1 MTLRR
6 AIALVA
12 AALLSMSSMVGA
24 AGANPTPVEAWTFS
38 QKPCTD
44 WKSEISPPETIRVLR
59 TNSGVVE
66 EVPFKLYVYRTHVAE
81 FYTEYMKSPYS
92 DALLGVG
99 AIAIKQNAWSW
110 TMKRPRGERD
120 WWGVSEP
127 PSAALQQWLRD
138 DLADDRRANG
148 TKGRAGARDSKGV
161 WRAWTNSQRATE
173 NYKTLVPLRIR
184 YGPDLLDDGI
194 GGLVHD
200 RAKGHI
206 TAPLAVYDASGAIT
220 PVTSL
225 PADTPRSCF
234 DVTDEPSINQIYR
247 TGGIYDPGWASG
259 SRSNA
264 RYNAAVD
271 ATWGTTV
278 QRLGSDGKWFFS
290 NPGFYGSWN
299 GGGGSF
305 TGCLEPPRAGQRN
318 IPLRH
323 ATQPGHWRGVSIF
336 VMNADSCAKERN
348 LSVEELIRNVWYTLD
363 GTATGETSYSKSGS
377 RAYKYTI
384 NWIEPNRIISP
395 GIDVTG
401 DGKGD
406 FTAIGPDGSI
416 KFLSA
421 DKYVGTNGRL
431 RNRVPGIVP
440 ALAGA
445 TLIDRDIARTERD
458 GGLSVLSLWR
468 ATNGATSLIK
478 TPISSGVLGASVT
491 VLSGYTGFDT
501 TASLTLDVADTSAD
515 IIQEYFITERTPN
528 ATDATAARIRL
539 FEVKAGASPTQLM
552 ETTTGAD
559 AVTVLRDVT
568 GDGVPDA
575 TVLWRA
581 TDGALMASQAAGSV
595 SFTPSTQWSLGTLST
610 PGALLWPIASGWSVT
625 AADALGNTG
634 AELYL
639 SYRDLKGIGHIV
651 RLAMSEVL
659 DVAAPPVVNPDLVFT
674 PETAPVQYTTVRKGE
689 STLEKV
695 ATRLGYKKG
704 TTNYEKFFAL
714 NAGPVRLETVLKVKG
729 VAETYAQ
736 IANRVRRTEGCLR
749 SMNPKSSRIA
759 YPAKALV
766 VGQSVYVPIDPYC
779 AYSAKSV
786 MYLNSPVRIL
796 AGEVDWLRA
805 ADTWETVATRAAA
818 IGVTVDAAGLAA
830 LNPTIDLTT
839 ATTGTE
845 VRIRAP
851 WAAVVRSSV
860 PATTFAVG
868 TRTYAWGSPVEVWK
882 ATASRSVPKL
892 IARDWT
898 GDGILDLFFTSVSS
912 TGSVTLERLGYTR
925 GRLAQKEKV
934 VRTAVGKGWTLE

>member
-6 AIALVA
+6 AIALA
-12 AALLSMSSMVGA
+12 GAALLFFSGMVGVT
-24 AGANPTPVEAWTFS
+24 GANPTPAEASTFV
-38 QKPCTD
+38 QRPCTD
-44 WKSEISPPETIRVLR
+44 WKSQISPPEIIRVLR

-66 EVPFKLYVYRTHVAE
+66 EIPFKLYVYRTHVAE
-81 FYTEYMKSPYS
+81 FYTEYKSSPYS

-110 TMKRPRGERD
+110 TMKRPSGERN
-120 WWGVSEP
+120 WWAVSNTT
-127 PSAALQQWLRD
+127 ATQQAWVRG
-138 DLADDRRANG
+138 DLADDGSLNG
-148 TKGRAGARDSKGV
+148 TFGRTGSSNSARASENFKIRVAMRMRFGA
-161 WRAWTNSQRATE
+161 
-173 NYKTLVPLRIR
+173 
-184 YGPDLLDDGI
+184 DLLDDGI
-194 GGLVHD
+194 GGLVQNNTT
-200 RAKGHI
+200 GHY
-206 TAPLAVYDASGAIT
+206 TAPLAVYSESGGIT

-247 TGGIYDPGWASG
+247 TGGIYDPGWKSG

-278 QRLGSDGKWFFS
+278 QRLRDDGKWYFA

-299 GGGGSF
+299 GGGGSTAACLVPPKPGQ
-305 TGCLEPPRAGQRN
+305 TG

-336 VMNADSCAKERN
+336 VMNADTCAKEKD
-348 LSVEELIRNVWYTLD
+348 LSVEELIRYVWYTVD
-363 GTATGETSYSKSGS
+363 ANATGETSYSKAGS
-377 RAYKYTI
+377 RAYKYKI
-384 NWIEPNRIISP
+384 NWVEPNRIISP
-395 GIDVTG
+395 GIDITG

-406 FTAIGPDGSI
+406 FAALGADGSI

-421 DKYVGTNGRL
+421 DKYVGANGRL
-431 RNRVPGIVP
+431 RNRVPGTVP

-458 GGLSVLSLWR
+458 GGLSVVSLWR
-468 ATNGATSLIK
+468 AANGATSLIK
-478 TPISSGVLGASVT
+478 TPISSGVLGAPVT
-491 VLSGYTGFDT
+491 ILDAYTGFDA
-501 TASLTLDVADTSAD
+501 TATLTLDVADTSAD
-515 IIQEYFITERTPN
+515 IIQELFITERTPDV
-528 ATDATAARIRL
+528 ADPTVARTRL
-539 FEVKAGASPTQLM
+539 FEVNATVAPMQLL

-559 AVTVLRDVT
+559 AKTVLRDVT

-581 TDGALMASQAAGSV
+581 TDGTLMASQAAGSV
-595 SFTPSTQWSLGTLST
+595 SFTPNTHWSLGALST

-625 AADALGNTG
+625 AADALGDTG
-634 AELYL
+634 SELYL

-651 RLAMSEVL
+651 RLAMGEVA
-659 DVAAPPVVNPDLVFT
+659 DVAAPPVVSPDLVFT
-674 PETAPVQYTTVRKGE
+674 PETAPVQYTTVRSKE
-689 STLEKV
+689 STLAKV
-695 ATRLGYKKG
+695 AARLGYKSG
-704 TTNYEKFFAL
+704 TAAYTKFFAL
-714 NAGPVRLETVLKVKG
+714 NAGPVRLETIRKG
-729 VAETYAQ
+729 DTYAK
-736 IANRVRRTEGCLR
+736 IAKRVGRTEGCLR
-749 SMNPKSSRIA
+749 SMNQKSSRIA
-759 YPAKALV
+759 YPAKVLV
-766 VGQSVYVPIDPYC
+766 AGQSVNVPIDPYC
-779 AYSAKSV
+779 VYTAKSV

-839 ATTGTE
+839 ATAGTE

-851 WAAVVRSSV
+851 WAPTVRSNV

-868 TRTYAWGSPVEVWK
+868 TRTYAWGSPLEVWK
-882 ATASRSVPKL
+882 ATAPASVPKL
-892 IARDWT
+892 VARDWT
-898 GDGILDLFFTSVSS
+898 GDGIPDLFFTSVSS
-912 TGSVTLERLGYTR
+912 TGSVTMVRLGYTS
-925 GRLAQKEKV
+925 GRLVLREKV

>member
-6 AIALVA
+6 AIALA
-12 AALLSMSSMVGA
+12 GAALLCFSGVVGV
-24 AGANPTPVEAWTFS
+24 AGANPTPAAAAAFV

-44 WKSEISPPETIRVLR
+44 WKSQISPPDTIRVLR

-66 EVPFKLYVYRTHVAE
+66 EIPFKLYVYRTHVAE
-81 FYTEYMKSPYS
+81 FYTEYKSSPYS

-110 TMKRPRGERD
+110 TMKAKD
-120 WWGVSEP
+120 WFYASTLR
-127 PSAALQQWLRD
+127 SATYEQWLRD
-138 DLADDRRANG
+138 DLADDGKVNG
-148 TKGRAGARDSKGV
+148 TKGRTGS
-161 WRAWTNSQRATE
+161 TNSQRATE
-173 NYKTLVPLRIR
+173 NFKTLVPLRIR
-184 YGPDLLDDGI
+184 YGADLLDDGI
-194 GGLVHD
+194 GGLVRD
-200 RAKGHI
+200 YAKGHV
-206 TAPLAVYDASGAIT
+206 TAPIAVYNESGGIT
-220 PVTSL
+220 PVSSL

-247 TGGIYDPGWASG
+247 TGGIYDPGWTSG

-278 QRLGSDGKWFFS
+278 QRLKGDGKWYFA

-299 GGGGSF
+299 GGGGST
-305 TGCLEPPRAGQRN
+305 TGCLVPPKAGQTG

-336 VMNADSCAKERN
+336 VMNADTCAKEKD
-348 LSVEELIRNVWYTLD
+348 LSVEELIRYVWYTVD
-363 GTATGETSYSKSGS
+363 ANATGETSYSKPGS
-377 RAYKYTI
+377 RAYKYRI
-384 NWIEPNRIISP
+384 NWVESNRIISP

-406 FTAIGPDGSI
+406 FTAIGADGSI
-416 KFLSA
+416 KFISS

-431 RNRVPGIVP
+431 RNRVPGTVP

-445 TLIDRDIARTERD
+445 TLLDRDIARTERD

-468 ATNGATSLIK
+468 AANGATSLIK
-478 TPISSGVLGASVT
+478 TPISSGVLGTSVT
-491 VLSGYTGFDT
+491 ILDAYTGFDA
-501 TASLTLDVADTSAD
+501 TASLSLDVADTSAD
-515 IIQEYFITERTPN
+515 IIQEFFITERTPDLI
-528 ATDATAARIRL
+528 DATAARLRL
-539 FEVKAGASPTQLM
+539 FEVRVDASPVQLI
-552 ETTTGAD
+552 ETTTSTD

-581 TDGALMASQAAGSV
+581 TDGALMASQAAGTI
-595 SFTPSTQWSLGTLST
+595 SFTPNTHWSLGTLST

-625 AADALGNTG
+625 AADALGDTG
-634 AELYL
+634 SELYL

-659 DVAAPPVVNPDLVFT
+659 DIATPPVVSPDLVFT
-674 PETAPVQYTTVRKGE
+674 PETAPVQYTTVRAGE
-689 STLEKV
+689 SRLAKV
-695 ATRLGYKKG
+695 AARLGYKSG
-704 TTNYEKFFAL
+704 TAAYAKFLAL
-714 NAGPVRLETVLKVKG
+714 NAGPTRLETIRSG
-729 VAETYAQ
+729 DTYAK
-736 IANRVRRTEGCLR
+736 IAARVGRTEGCLR
-749 SMNPKSSRIA
+749 SMNPKSSTVA
-759 YPAKALV
+759 YPAKVLIK
-766 VGQSVYVPIDPYC
+766 GQTVKVPVDTTCVYT
-779 AYSAKSV
+779 AKSV
-786 MYLNSPVRIL
+786 MYRNAPVRIL

-805 ADTWETVATRAAA
+805 SDTWEIIATRAAA
-818 IGVTVDAAGLAA
+818 IGVTVDAAGLAT

-839 ATTGTE
+839 ATAGTE

-851 WAAVVRSSV
+851 WAAVVRSNV

-868 TRTYAWGSPVEVWK
+868 ARTYAWGSPLEVWK
-882 ATASRSVPKL
+882 ATAAGSVPKL
-892 IARDWT
+892 MARDWT

-912 TGSVTLERLGYTR
+912 TGSVTLQRLGYTS
-925 GRLAQKEKV
+925 GRLVQKEKV
-934 VRTAVGKGWTLE
+934 VRTSVGKGWTLQ

>member
-1 MTLRR
+1 
-6 AIALVA
+6 V
-12 AALLSMSSMVGA
+12 VGV
-24 AGANPTPVEAWTFS
+24 AGANPTPAAAATFV

-44 WKSEISPPETIRVLR
+44 WKSQISPPDTIRVLR

-66 EVPFKLYVYRTHVAE
+66 EIPFKLYVYRTHVAE
-81 FYTEYMKSPYS
+81 FYTEYKSSPYS

-110 TMKRPRGERD
+110 TMKGRD
-120 WWGVSEP
+120 WFYSSTLR
-127 PSAALQQWLRD
+127 SATFEQWLRD
-138 DLADDRRANG
+138 DLADDGRVNG
-148 TKGRAGARDSKGV
+148 TKGRAGS
-161 WRAWTNSQRATE
+161 TNSQRATE
-173 NYKTLVPLRIR
+173 NFKTLVPLRIR
-184 YGPDLLDDGI
+184 YGADLLNDGI
-194 GGLVHD
+194 GGLVRD
-200 RAKGHI
+200 YAKGHI
-206 TAPLAVYDASGAIT
+206 TAPIAVYNESGGIV

-247 TGGIYDPGWASG
+247 TGGIYDPGWTSG
-259 SRSNA
+259 SRSTA

-278 QRLGSDGKWFFS
+278 QRLKDDGKWYFA

-299 GGGGSF
+299 GGGGSV
-305 TGCLEPPRAGQRN
+305 TGCLAPPKSGQTG

-336 VMNADSCAKERN
+336 VMNADSCAKEHD
-348 LSVEELIRNVWYTLD
+348 LSVEELIRYVWYTVD
-363 GTATGETSYSKSGS
+363 ADATGETSYSKSGS
-377 RAYKYTI
+377 RAYKYRI
-384 NWIEPNRIISP
+384 NWVEPNRIISP

-406 FTAIGPDGSI
+406 FTAIGADGSI

-431 RNRVPGIVP
+431 RNRVPGTVP

-468 ATNGATSLIK
+468 AANGATSLIK

-491 VLSGYTGFDT
+491 VLNAYTGFDT
-501 TASLTLDVADTSAD
+501 TANLTLDVADTSAD
-515 IIQEYFITERTPN
+515 IIQEFFITERTPN
-528 ATDATAARIRL
+528 STDATAARIRL
-539 FEVKAGASPTQLM
+539 FEVSTGNSLTQLI
-552 ETTTGAD
+552 ETATGPD
-559 AVTVLRDVT
+559 AITVLRDVT

-625 AADALGNTG
+625 AADALGDTG
-634 AELYL
+634 SELYL

-651 RLAMSEVL
+651 RLAISEVL
-659 DVAAPPVVNPDLVFT
+659 DVATPPVVNPDLVFT
-674 PETAPVQYTTVRKGE
+674 PETAPVQYTTVRAGE
-689 STLEKV
+689 NTLAKV
-695 ATRLGYKKG
+695 AARLGYKVN
-704 TTNYEKFFAL
+704 TSAYTKFFAL
-714 NAGPVRLETVLKVKG
+714 NAGPVRLETIRKG
-729 VAETYAQ
+729 DTYAK
-736 IANRVRRTEGCLR
+736 IATRVGRTEGCLR
-749 SMNPKSSRIA
+749 SMNPKSSKIA
-759 YPAKALV
+759 YPAKVLV
-766 VGQSVYVPIDPYC
+766 VGQSVNVPVDTTCVYT
-779 AYSAKSV
+779 AKSV
-786 MYLNSPVRIL
+786 MYRNAPVRIL

-805 ADTWETVATRAAA
+805 ADTWETIATRAAV

-839 ATTGTE
+839 ATAGTE
-845 VRIRAP
+845 IRIRAP
-851 WAAVVRSSV
+851 WTAVVRSSV
-860 PATTFAVG
+860 PATSFSVG
-868 TRTYAWGSPVEVWK
+868 TRTYAWGSPLEVWK
-882 ATASRSVPKL
+882 ATASGSVL
-892 IARDWT
+892 QLAARDWT

-912 TGSVTLERLGYTR
+912 TGTVTLERLGYTS
-925 GRLAQKEKV
+925 GRLVPKEKV
-934 VRTAVGKGWTLE
+934 VRTSVGKGWTLQ

>member
-6 AIALVA
+6 AIALA
-12 AALLSMSSMVGA
+12 GAALLCFSGVVGV
-24 AGANPTPVEAWTFS
+24 AGANPTPAAAATFV

-44 WKSEISPPETIRVLR
+44 WKSQISPPDTIRVLR

-66 EVPFKLYVYRTHVAE
+66 EIPFKLYVYRTHVAE
-81 FYTEYMKSPYS
+81 FYTEYKSSPYS

-110 TMKRPRGERD
+110 TMKAKD
-120 WWGVSEP
+120 WFYASTLRNATYE
-127 PSAALQQWLRD
+127 QWLRD
-138 DLADDRRANG
+138 DLADDGKVNG
-148 TKGRAGARDSKGV
+148 TKGRTGS
-161 WRAWTNSQRATE
+161 TNSQRATE
-173 NYKTLVPLRIR
+173 NFKTLVPLRIR
-184 YGPDLLDDGI
+184 YGADLLDDGI
-194 GGLVHD
+194 GGLVRD
-200 RAKGHI
+200 YAKGHV
-206 TAPLAVYDASGAIT
+206 TAPIAVYNESGGIT
-220 PVTSL
+220 PVASL

-247 TGGIYDPGWASG
+247 TGGIYDPGWTSG

-278 QRLGSDGKWFFS
+278 QRLKDDGKWYFA

-299 GGGGSF
+299 GGGGST
-305 TGCLEPPRAGQRN
+305 TGCLVPPKAGQTG

-336 VMNADSCAKERN
+336 VMNADTCAKEKD
-348 LSVEELIRNVWYTLD
+348 LSVEELIRYVWYTVD
-363 GTATGETSYSKSGS
+363 ANATGETSYSKPGS
-377 RAYKYTI
+377 RAYKYRI
-384 NWIEPNRIISP
+384 NWVESNRIISP

-406 FTAIGPDGSI
+406 FTAIGADGSI
-416 KFLSA
+416 KFISS

-431 RNRVPGIVP
+431 RNRVPGTVP

-445 TLIDRDIARTERD
+445 TLLGRDIARTERD

-468 ATNGATSLIK
+468 AANGATSLIK

-491 VLSGYTGFDT
+491 ILDAYTGFDA
-501 TASLTLDVADTSAD
+501 TANLSLDVADTSAD
-515 IIQEYFITERTPN
+515 IIQEFFITERTPSLL
-528 ATDATAARIRL
+528 DATTARLRL
-539 FEVKAGASPTQLM
+539 FEVATGASPTQLI
-552 ETTTGAD
+552 ETTTSTD

-581 TDGALMASQAAGSV
+581 TDGALMASQAAGTI
-595 SFTPSTQWSLGTLST
+595 SFTPNTHWSLGTLST

-625 AADALGNTG
+625 AADALGDTG
-634 AELYL
+634 SELYL

-659 DVAAPPVVNPDLVFT
+659 DVATPPVVSPDLVFT
-674 PETAPVQYTTVRKGE
+674 PETAPVQYTTVRAGE
-689 STLEKV
+689 NTLAKV
-695 ATRLGYKKG
+695 AARLGYKSG
-704 TTNYEKFFAL
+704 TAAYAKFLAL
-714 NAGPVRLETVLKVKG
+714 NAGPTRLETIRSG
-729 VAETYAQ
+729 DTYAK
-736 IANRVRRTEGCLR
+736 IAKRVGRTEGCLR
-749 SMNPKSSRIA
+749 SMNPKSSKIA
-759 YPAKALV
+759 YPAKVLV
-766 VGQSVYVPIDPYC
+766 VGKTVNVPVDTTCVYT
-779 AYSAKSV
+779 AKSV
-786 MYLNSPVRIL
+786 MYRNAPVRIL

-805 ADTWETVATRAAA
+805 SDTWEIIAARAAA

-839 ATTGTE
+839 ATAGTE

-851 WAAVVRSSV
+851 WAAVVRSNV

-868 TRTYAWGSPVEVWK
+868 ARTYAWGSPLEVWK
-882 ATASRSVPKL
+882 ATASGSVPAL
-892 IARDWT
+892 VARDWT

-912 TGSVTLERLGYTR
+912 TGSVTLQRLGYTS
-925 GRLAQKEKV
+925 GRLVQKEKIL
-934 VRTAVGKGWTLE
+934 RASVGKGWTLQ

>member
-6 AIALVA
+6 AIALA
-12 AALLSMSSMVGA
+12 GAALLCFSGVVGV
-24 AGANPTPVEAWTFS
+24 AGANPTPAAAASFV

-44 WKSEISPPETIRVLR
+44 WQSEISPPDTIRVLR

-66 EVPFKLYVYRTHVAE
+66 EIPFKMYVYRTHVAE
-81 FYTEYMKSPYS
+81 FYTEYKASPYS

-110 TMKRPRGERD
+110 TMKSRD
-120 WWGVSEP
+120 WFYASTLRNATYE
-127 PSAALQQWLRD
+127 QWLRD
-138 DLADDRRANG
+138 DLADDGKVNG
-148 TKGRAGARDSKGV
+148 TKGRAGS
-161 WRAWTNSQRATE
+161 TNSQRATE
-173 NYKTLVPLRIR
+173 NFKTLVPLRIR
-184 YGPDLLDDGI
+184 YGADLLNDGI
-194 GGLVHD
+194 GGLERD
-200 RAKGHI
+200 YAKGHI
-206 TAPLAVYDASGAIT
+206 TAPLAVYNESGGIT
-220 PVTSL
+220 PVASL

-247 TGGIYDPGWASG
+247 TGGIYEPGWTSG

-278 QRLGSDGKWFFS
+278 QRLKDDGKWYFA

-299 GGGGSF
+299 GGGGST
-305 TGCLEPPRAGQRN
+305 TGCLVPPKAGQTG

-323 ATQPGHWRGVSIF
+323 ATQPGHWRGVSVF
-336 VMNADSCAKERN
+336 VMNADTCAKEKD
-348 LSVEELIRNVWYTLD
+348 LSVEELIRYVWYTVD
-363 GTATGETSYSKSGS
+363 ANATGETSYSKPGS
-377 RAYKYTI
+377 RAYKYKI
-384 NWIEPNRIISP
+384 NWVESNRIISP

-406 FTAIGPDGSI
+406 FTAIGADGSI
-416 KFLSA
+416 KFISS

-431 RNRVPGIVP
+431 RNRVPGTVP

-445 TLIDRDIARTERD
+445 TLLDRDIARTERD

-468 ATNGATSLIK
+468 AANGATSLIK

-491 VLSGYTGFDT
+491 ILDAYTGFDA
-501 TASLTLDVADTSAD
+501 TANLSLDVADTSAD
-515 IIQEYFITERTPN
+515 IIQEFFITERTPN
-528 ATDATAARIRL
+528 LLDATSARIRL
-539 FEVKAGASPTQLM
+539 FEVRTDSPPVQLI
-552 ETTTGAD
+552 ETTTSTD

-595 SFTPSTQWSLGTLST
+595 SFTPNTHWSLGTLSA

-625 AADALGNTG
+625 AADALGDTG
-634 AELYL
+634 SELYL

-651 RLAMSEVL
+651 RLAMSEVE

-674 PETAPVQYTTVRKGE
+674 PETAPVQYTTVRAGE
-689 STLEKV
+689 STLAKV
-695 ATRLGYKKG
+695 AARLGYKFN
-704 TTNYEKFFAL
+704 TPAYAKFFAL
-714 NAGPVRLETVLKVKG
+714 NAGPVRLETIRKG
-729 VAETYAQ
+729 DTYAK
-736 IANRVRRTEGCLR
+736 IAKRVGRTEGCLR
-749 SMNPKSSRIA
+749 SMNPKSSKIA
-759 YPAKALV
+759 YPAKVLV
-766 VGQSVYVPIDPYC
+766 VGKTVNVPVDSTCVYT
-779 AYSAKSV
+779 AKSV
-786 MYLNSPVRIL
+786 MYRNAPVRIL

-805 ADTWETVATRAAA
+805 SDTWEIIATRAAT

-839 ATTGTE
+839 ATAGTE
-845 VRIRAP
+845 IRIRAP
-851 WAAVVRSSV
+851 WAAVVRSNV

-868 TRTYAWGSPVEVWK
+868 ARTYAWGSPLEVWK
-882 ATASRSVPKL
+882 AAASGSVPKL
-892 IARDWT
+892 VARDWT
-898 GDGILDLFFTSVSS
+898 GDGVLDLFFTSVSS
-912 TGSVTLERLGYTR
+912 TGTVTLERLGYSS
-925 GRLAQKEKV
+925 GRLVQKEKV
-934 VRTAVGKGWTLE
+934 TRTSVGKGWTLQ

>member
-6 AIALVA
+6 AIALA
-12 AALLSMSSMVGA
+12 GAALLCFSGVMGV
-24 AGANPTPVEAWTFS
+24 AGANPTPAAAATFV

-44 WKSEISPPETIRVLR
+44 WKSEISPPDTIRVLR

-66 EVPFKLYVYRTHVAE
+66 EISFKLYVYRTHVAE
-81 FYTEYMKSPYS
+81 FYTEYKASPYS

-110 TMKRPRGERD
+110 TMKAKD
-120 WWGVSEP
+120 WFYASTLR
-127 PSAALQQWLRD
+127 SATYEQWLRD
-138 DLADDRRANG
+138 DLADDGKVNG
-148 TKGRAGARDSKGV
+148 TKGRAGS
-161 WRAWTNSQRATE
+161 TNSQRATE
-173 NYKTLVPLRIR
+173 NFKTLVPLRIR
-184 YGPDLLDDGI
+184 FGADLLDNGI
-194 GGLVHD
+194 GGLVRD
-200 RAKGHI
+200 YAKGHV
-206 TAPLAVYDASGAIT
+206 TAPIAVYNESGGIT
-220 PVTSL
+220 PVSSL

-247 TGGIYDPGWASG
+247 TGGIYDPGWTSG

-278 QRLGSDGKWFFS
+278 QRLRDDGKWYFA

-299 GGGGSF
+299 GGGGF
-305 TGCLEPPRAGQRN
+305 TTACLVPPKPGQSG

-323 ATQPGHWRGVSIF
+323 ATQPGHWRGISIF
-336 VMNADSCAKERN
+336 VMNADTCAKEKD
-348 LSVEELIRNVWYTLD
+348 LSVEELIRYVWYTVD
-363 GTATGETSYSKSGS
+363 ANATGETSYSKPGS
-377 RAYKYTI
+377 RAYKYSI
-384 NWIEPNRIISP
+384 NWVEPNRIISP

-406 FTAIGPDGSI
+406 FTAIGADGSI

-431 RNRVPGIVP
+431 RNRVPGTVP
-440 ALAGA
+440 ALTGA

-468 ATNGATSLIK
+468 AASGATSLIK
-478 TPISSGVLGASVT
+478 TPISSGVLGDSVT
-491 VLSGYTGFDT
+491 ILDAYTGFDA
-501 TASLTLDVADTSAD
+501 TANLALDVADTSAD
-515 IIQEYFITERTPN
+515 VIQELFITERTP
-528 ATDATAARIRL
+528 DLIDPTAARIRL
-539 FEVKAGASPTQLM
+539 FEVNVTAAPIQLL

-559 AVTVLRDVT
+559 AKTVLRDIN

-625 AADALGNTG
+625 AADALGDG
-634 AELYL
+634 GSEIYL

-651 RLAMSEVL
+651 RLAMLEVL
-659 DVAAPPVVNPDLVFT
+659 DVATPPVVNPDLIFT
-674 PETAPVQYTTVRKGE
+674 PETAPVQYTTVRAGE
-689 STLEKV
+689 SRLAKV
-695 ATRLGYKKG
+695 AARLGYKSG
-704 TTNYEKFFAL
+704 TAAYTTFFAL
-714 NAGPVRLETVLKVKG
+714 NAGPVRLETIRKG
-729 VAETYAQ
+729 DTYAK
-736 IANRVRRTEGCLR
+736 IATRVGRTEGCLR
-749 SMNPKSSRIA
+749 SMNPKSSTIA
-759 YPAKALV
+759 YPAKVLI
-766 VGQSVYVPIDPYC
+766 VGKTVNVPVDTTCVYT
-779 AYSAKSV
+779 AKSV
-786 MYLNSPVRIL
+786 MYRNAPVRIL
-796 AGEVDWLRA
+796 AGEVGWLRA

-839 ATTGTE
+839 ATAGTE

-851 WAAVVRSSV
+851 WAAVVRSNV

-868 TRTYAWGSPVEVWK
+868 ARTYAWGSPLEVWK
-882 ATASRSVPKL
+882 ATASGSVPKL
-892 IARDWT
+892 MVRDWT

-912 TGSVTLERLGYTR
+912 TGTVTLERLGYTS
-925 GRLAQKEKV
+925 GRLVQKEKIL
-934 VRTAVGKGWTLE
+934 RTSVGKGWTLQ

>member
-6 AIALVA
+6 AIALA
-12 AALLSMSSMVGA
+12 GAALLCFSGVVGV
-24 AGANPTPVEAWTFS
+24 AGANPTPAAAASFV

-44 WKSEISPPETIRVLR
+44 WQSEISPPDTIRVLR

-66 EVPFKLYVYRTHVAE
+66 EIPFKMYVYRTHVAE
-81 FYTEYMKSPYS
+81 FYTEYKASPYS

-110 TMKRPRGERD
+110 TMKSRD
-120 WWGVSEP
+120 WFYASTLRNATYE
-127 PSAALQQWLRD
+127 QWLRD
-138 DLADDRRANG
+138 DLADDGKVNG
-148 TKGRAGARDSKGV
+148 TKGRAGS
-161 WRAWTNSQRATE
+161 TNSQRATE
-173 NYKTLVPLRIR
+173 NFKTLVPLRIR
-184 YGPDLLDDGI
+184 YGADLLNDGI
-194 GGLVHD
+194 GGLERD
-200 RAKGHI
+200 YAKGHI
-206 TAPLAVYDASGAIT
+206 TAPLAVYNESGGIT
-220 PVTSL
+220 PVASL

-247 TGGIYDPGWASG
+247 TGGIYEPGWTSG

-278 QRLGSDGKWFFS
+278 QRLKDDGKWYFA

-299 GGGGSF
+299 GGGGST
-305 TGCLEPPRAGQRN
+305 TGCLVPPKAGQTG

-323 ATQPGHWRGVSIF
+323 ATQPGHWRGVSVF
-336 VMNADSCAKERN
+336 VMNADTCAKEKD
-348 LSVEELIRNVWYTLD
+348 LSVEELIRYVWYTVD
-363 GTATGETSYSKSGS
+363 ANATGETSYSKPGS
-377 RAYKYTI
+377 RAYKYKI
-384 NWIEPNRIISP
+384 NWVESNRIISP

-406 FTAIGPDGSI
+406 FTAIGADGSI
-416 KFLSA
+416 KFISS

-431 RNRVPGIVP
+431 RNRVPGTVP

-445 TLIDRDIARTERD
+445 TLLDRDIARTERD

-468 ATNGATSLIK
+468 AANGATSLIK

-491 VLSGYTGFDT
+491 ILDAYTGFDA
-501 TASLTLDVADTSAD
+501 TANLSLDVADTSAD
-515 IIQEYFITERTPN
+515 IIQEFFITERTPN
-528 ATDATAARIRL
+528 LLDATSARIRL
-539 FEVKAGASPTQLM
+539 FEVRTDSPPVQLI
-552 ETTTGAD
+552 ETTTSTD

-595 SFTPSTQWSLGTLST
+595 SFTPNTHWSLGTLSA

-625 AADALGNTG
+625 AADALGDTG
-634 AELYL
+634 SELYL

-651 RLAMSEVL
+651 RLAMSEVE

-674 PETAPVQYTTVRKGE
+674 PETAPVQYTTVRAGE
-689 STLEKV
+689 STLAKV
-695 ATRLGYKKG
+695 AARLGYKVN
-704 TTNYEKFFAL
+704 TPAYAKFFAL
-714 NAGPVRLETVLKVKG
+714 NAGPVRLETIRKG
-729 VAETYAQ
+729 DTYAK
-736 IANRVRRTEGCLR
+736 IAKRVGRTEGCLR
-749 SMNPKSSRIA
+749 SMNPKSSKIA
-759 YPAKALV
+759 YPAKVLV
-766 VGQSVYVPIDPYC
+766 VGKTVNVPVDSTCVYT
-779 AYSAKSV
+779 AKSV
-786 MYLNSPVRIL
+786 MYRNAPVRIL

-805 ADTWETVATRAAA
+805 SDTWEIIATRAAT

-839 ATTGTE
+839 ATAGTE
-845 VRIRAP
+845 IRIRAP
-851 WAAVVRSSV
+851 WAAVVRSNV

-868 TRTYAWGSPVEVWK
+868 ARTYAWGSPLEVWK
-882 ATASRSVPKL
+882 AAASGSVPKL
-892 IARDWT
+892 VARDWT
-898 GDGILDLFFTSVSS
+898 GDGVLDLFFTSVSS
-912 TGSVTLERLGYTR
+912 TGTVTLERLGYSS
-925 GRLAQKEKV
+925 GRLVQKEKV
-934 VRTAVGKGWTLE
+934 TRTSVGKGWTLQ

>member
-1 MTLRR
+1 
-6 AIALVA
+6 
-12 AALLSMSSMVGA
+12 
-24 AGANPTPVEAWTFS
+24 
-38 QKPCTD
+38 
-44 WKSEISPPETIRVLR
+44 VLR

-66 EVPFKLYVYRTHVAE
+66 EIPFKLYVYRTHVAE
-81 FYTEYMKSPYS
+81 FYTEYKASPYS

-110 TMKRPRGERD
+110 TMKAKD
-120 WWGVSEP
+120 WFYASTLR
-127 PSAALQQWLRD
+127 SATFEQWLRD
-138 DLADDRRANG
+138 DLADDGKVNG
-148 TKGRAGARDSKGV
+148 TKGRAGS
-161 WRAWTNSQRATE
+161 TNSQRATE
-173 NYKTLVPLRIR
+173 NFKTLVPLRIR
-184 YGPDLLDDGI
+184 YGADLLNDGI
-194 GGLVHD
+194 GGLVRD
-200 RAKGHI
+200 YAKGHV
-206 TAPLAVYDASGAIT
+206 TAPIAVYTASGGIT
-220 PVTSL
+220 PVVSL

-247 TGGIYDPGWASG
+247 TGGIYDPGWTSG
-259 SRSNA
+259 SRSTA

-278 QRLGSDGKWFFS
+278 QRLKDDGKWYFA

-299 GGGGSF
+299 GGGGLF
-305 TGCLEPPRAGQRN
+305 TGCLEPPRAGQSG

-363 GTATGETSYSKSGS
+363 GTATGETSYSVAGS

-406 FTAIGPDGSI
+406 FTAIGADGSI

-431 RNRVPGIVP
+431 RNRVPGTIP

-468 ATNGATSLIK
+468 AANGATSLIK

-491 VLSGYTGFDT
+491 ILDAYAGFDT
-501 TASLTLDVADTSAD
+501 TANLTLDVADTSAD
-515 IIQEYFITERTPN
+515 IIQEFFITERTPN
-528 ATDATAARIRL
+528 STDATAARIRL
-539 FEVKAGASPTQLM
+539 FEVSTSNLPTQLI
-552 ETTTGAD
+552 ETATGAD
-559 AVTVLRDVT
+559 AITVLRDVT

-610 PGALLWPIASGWSVT
+610 PGVLLWPIASGWSVT
-625 AADALGNTG
+625 AADALGDTG
-634 AELYL
+634 SELYL

-659 DVAAPPVVNPDLVFT
+659 DVATPPVVNPDLVFT
-674 PETAPVQYTTVRKGE
+674 PETAPAQYTTVRAGE
-689 STLEKV
+689 STLAKV
-695 ATRLGYKKG
+695 AARLGYKVNTPAYTKL
-704 TTNYEKFFAL
+704 FAL
-714 NAGPVRLETVLKVKG
+714 NAGPVRLETIRKG
-729 VAETYAQ
+729 DTYAK
-736 IANRVRRTEGCLR
+736 IAKRVGRTEGCLR
-749 SMNPKSSRIA
+749 SMNPKSSKIA
-759 YPAKALV
+759 YPAKVLIAGKTV
-766 VGQSVYVPIDPYC
+766 SVPVDTTCVYTT
-779 AYSAKSV
+779 KSV
-786 MYLNSPVRIL
+786 MYRNAPVRIL

-805 ADTWETVATRAAA
+805 ADTWELIATRAAA
-818 IGVTVDAAGLAA
+818 IGVTVDAAGLAV

-839 ATTGTE
+839 ATAGTE

-851 WAAVVRSSV
+851 WVAVVRSNV

-868 TRTYAWGSPVEVWK
+868 TRTYAWGSPLEVWK
-882 ATASRSVPKL
+882 ATASGSVPKL
-892 IARDWT
+892 MARDWT

-912 TGSVTLERLGYTR
+912 TGSVTLERLGFSR
-925 GRLAQKEKV
+925 GRLVQKEKV
-934 VRTAVGKGWTLE
+934 VRTSVGKGWTLQ

>member
-1 MTLRR
+1 
-6 AIALVA
+6 
-12 AALLSMSSMVGA
+12 
-24 AGANPTPVEAWTFS
+24 
-38 QKPCTD
+38 
-44 WKSEISPPETIRVLR
+44 
-59 TNSGVVE
+59 
-66 EVPFKLYVYRTHVAE
+66 VAE
-81 FYTEYMKSPYS
+81 FYTEYKASPYS

-110 TMKRPRGERD
+110 TMKAKD
-120 WWGVSEP
+120 WFYASTLR
-127 PSAALQQWLRD
+127 SATFEQWLRD
-138 DLADDRRANG
+138 DLADDGRVNG
-148 TKGRAGARDSKGV
+148 TKGRAGS
-161 WRAWTNSQRATE
+161 TNSQRATE
-173 NYKTLVPLRIR
+173 NFKTLVPLRIR
-184 YGPDLLDDGI
+184 YGADLLNDGI
-194 GGLVHD
+194 GGLVRD
-200 RAKGHI
+200 YTKGHV
-206 TAPLAVYDASGAIT
+206 TAPIAVYNASGGIT
-220 PVTSL
+220 PVSSL

-247 TGGIYDPGWASG
+247 TGGIYDPGWTSG

-278 QRLGSDGKWFFS
+278 QRLKDDGKWYFA

-299 GGGGSF
+299 GGGGF
-305 TGCLEPPRAGQRN
+305 TTACLVPPKPGQSG

-336 VMNADSCAKERN
+336 VMNADTCAKEKD
-348 LSVEELIRNVWYTLD
+348 LSVEELIRYVWYTVD
-363 GTATGETSYSKSGS
+363 ANATGETSYSKPGS
-377 RAYKYTI
+377 RAYKYSI
-384 NWIEPNRIISP
+384 NWVEPNRIISP

-406 FTAIGPDGSI
+406 FTAIGADGSI

-431 RNRVPGIVP
+431 RNRVPGTVP
-440 ALAGA
+440 TLAGA

-468 ATNGATSLIK
+468 AASGATSLIK
-478 TPISSGVLGASVT
+478 TPISSGVLGTSVT
-491 VLSGYTGFDT
+491 ILDAYTGFDA
-501 TASLTLDVADTSAD
+501 TANLTLDVADTSAD
-515 IIQEYFITERTPN
+515 IIQELFITERTPN
-528 ATDATAARIRL
+528 LTDATAARVRL
-539 FEVKAGASPTQLM
+539 FEVSASTTPTQLL

-581 TDGALMASQAAGSV
+581 NDGALMTSQAAGSV

-625 AADALGNTG
+625 TADALGDTG
-634 AELYL
+634 SELYL

-651 RLAMSEVL
+651 RLSMLEVL
-659 DVAAPPVVNPDLVFT
+659 DLTTPPVVSPDLIFT
-674 PETAPVQYTTVRKGE
+674 PETAPVQYTTVRAGE
-689 STLEKV
+689 STLAKV
-695 ATRLGYKKG
+695 AARLGYKSG
-704 TTNYEKFFAL
+704 TAAYTKFFAL
-714 NAGPVRLETVLKVKG
+714 NAGPVRLETIRKG
-729 VAETYAQ
+729 DTYAK
-736 IANRVRRTEGCLR
+736 IAKRVGRTEGCLR
-749 SMNPKSSRIA
+749 SMNPKSSKIA
-759 YPAKALV
+759 YPAKVLV
-766 VGQSVYVPIDPYC
+766 VGKTVSVPVDTTCVYTT
-779 AYSAKSV
+779 KSV
-786 MYLNSPVRIL
+786 MYRNAPVRIL

-805 ADTWETVATRAAA
+805 ADTWELIATRAAA

-839 ATTGTE
+839 ATAGTE

-851 WAAVVRSSV
+851 WAAVVRTNV

-868 TRTYAWGSPVEVWK
+868 ARTYAWGSPLEVWK
-882 ATASRSVPKL
+882 ATASGSVPKL
-892 IARDWT
+892 MVRDWT

-912 TGSVTLERLGYTR
+912 TGTVTLQRLGYTS
-925 GRLAQKEKV
+925 GRLVQKEKIL
-934 VRTAVGKGWTLE
+934 RTSVGKGWTLQ

>member
-6 AIALVA
+6 AIALA
-12 AALLSMSSMVGA
+12 GAALLCFSGVVGV
-24 AGANPTPVEAWTFS
+24 AGANPTPAAAATFV

-44 WKSEISPPETIRVLR
+44 WKSQISPPDTIRVLR

-66 EVPFKLYVYRTHVAE
+66 EIPFKLYVYRTHVAE
-81 FYTEYMKSPYS
+81 FYTEYKASPYS

-110 TMKRPRGERD
+110 TMKAKD
-120 WWGVSEP
+120 WFYASTLR
-127 PSAALQQWLRD
+127 SATYEQWLRD
-138 DLADDRRANG
+138 DLADDGKVNG
-148 TKGRAGARDSKGV
+148 TKGRAGS
-161 WRAWTNSQRATE
+161 TNSQRATE
-173 NYKTLVPLRIR
+173 NFKTLVPLRIR
-184 YGPDLLDDGI
+184 YGADLLDNGI
-194 GGLVHD
+194 GGLVRD
-200 RAKGHI
+200 YAKGHV
-206 TAPLAVYDASGAIT
+206 TAPIAVYNESGGIT
-220 PVTSL
+220 PVSSL

-247 TGGIYDPGWASG
+247 TGGIYDPGWTSG

-278 QRLGSDGKWFFS
+278 QRLRDDGKWYFA

-299 GGGGSF
+299 GGGGF
-305 TGCLEPPRAGQRN
+305 TTACLVPPKPGQSG

-336 VMNADSCAKERN
+336 VMNADTCAKEKD
-348 LSVEELIRNVWYTLD
+348 LSVEELIRYVWYTVD
-363 GTATGETSYSKSGS
+363 ANATGETSYSKPGS
-377 RAYKYTI
+377 RAYKYSI
-384 NWIEPNRIISP
+384 NWVEPNRIISP

-406 FTAIGPDGSI
+406 FTAIGADGSI

-431 RNRVPGIVP
+431 RNRVPGTVP
-440 ALAGA
+440 ALTGA

-468 ATNGATSLIK
+468 AASGATSLIK
-478 TPISSGVLGASVT
+478 TPISSGVLGTSVT
-491 VLSGYTGFDT
+491 ILDAYTGFDA
-501 TASLTLDVADTSAD
+501 TANLALDVADTSAD
-515 IIQEYFITERTPN
+515 VIQELFITERTP
-528 ATDATAARIRL
+528 DLIDPTAARIRL
-539 FEVKAGASPTQLM
+539 FEVNATAAPIQLL

-559 AVTVLRDVT
+559 AKTVLRDIN

-625 AADALGNTG
+625 AADALGDG
-634 AELYL
+634 GSEIYL

-651 RLAMSEVL
+651 RLAMLEVL
-659 DVAAPPVVNPDLVFT
+659 DVATPPVVNPDLIFT
-674 PETAPVQYTTVRKGE
+674 PETAPVQYTTVRAGE
-689 STLEKV
+689 SRLAKV
-695 ATRLGYKKG
+695 AARLGYKSG
-704 TTNYEKFFAL
+704 TAAYTTFFAL
-714 NAGPVRLETVLKVKG
+714 NAGPVRLETIRKG
-729 VAETYAQ
+729 DTYAK
-736 IANRVRRTEGCLR
+736 IATRVGRTEGCLR
-749 SMNPKSSRIA
+749 SMNPKSSTIA
-759 YPAKALV
+759 YPAKVLI
-766 VGQSVYVPIDPYC
+766 VGKTVNVPVDTTCVYT
-779 AYSAKSV
+779 AKSV
-786 MYLNSPVRIL
+786 MYRNAPVRIL
-796 AGEVDWLRA
+796 AGEVGWLRA

-839 ATTGTE
+839 ATAGTE

-851 WAAVVRSSV
+851 WAAVVRSNV

-868 TRTYAWGSPVEVWK
+868 ARTYAWGSPLEVWK
-882 ATASRSVPKL
+882 ATASGSVPKL
-892 IARDWT
+892 MVRDWT

-912 TGSVTLERLGYTR
+912 TGTVTLERLGYTS
-925 GRLAQKEKV
+925 GRLVLKEKV
-934 VRTAVGKGWTLE
+934 VRTSVGKGWTLE

>member
-6 AIALVA
+6 AIALAGA
-12 AALLSMSSMVGA
+12 AILCFSGVVGV
-24 AGANPTPVEAWTFS
+24 AGANPTPAAAATFV

-44 WKSEISPPETIRVLR
+44 WKSQISPPETIRVLR

-66 EVPFKLYVYRTHVAE
+66 EIPFKLYVYRTHVAE
-81 FYTEYMKSPYS
+81 FYTEYKASPYS

-110 TMKRPRGERD
+110 TMKAKD
-120 WWGVSEP
+120 WFYASTLR
-127 PSAALQQWLRD
+127 SATFEQWLRD
-138 DLADDRRANG
+138 DLADDGKVNG
-148 TKGRAGARDSKGV
+148 TKGRAGS
-161 WRAWTNSQRATE
+161 TNSQRATE
-173 NYKTLVPLRIR
+173 NFKTLVPLRIR
-184 YGPDLLDDGI
+184 YGADLLNDGI
-194 GGLVHD
+194 GGLVRD
-200 RAKGHI
+200 YAKGHV
-206 TAPLAVYDASGAIT
+206 TAPIAVYTASGGIT
-220 PVTSL
+220 PVVSL

-247 TGGIYDPGWASG
+247 TGGIYDPGWTSG
-259 SRSNA
+259 SRSTA

-278 QRLGSDGKWFFS
+278 QRLKDDGKWYFA

-299 GGGGSF
+299 GGGGLF
-305 TGCLEPPRAGQRN
+305 TGCLEPPRAGQSG

-363 GTATGETSYSKSGS
+363 GTATGETSYSVAGS

-406 FTAIGPDGSI
+406 FTAIGADGSI

-431 RNRVPGIVP
+431 RNRVPGTIP

-468 ATNGATSLIK
+468 AANGATSLIK

-491 VLSGYTGFDT
+491 ILDAYAGFDT
-501 TASLTLDVADTSAD
+501 TANLTLDVADTSAD
-515 IIQEYFITERTPN
+515 IIQEFFITERTPN
-528 ATDATAARIRL
+528 LTDATAARIRL
-539 FEVKAGASPTQLM
+539 FEVSTSNSPTQLI
-552 ETTTGAD
+552 ETATGAD
-559 AVTVLRDVT
+559 AITVLRDVT

-610 PGALLWPIASGWSVT
+610 PGVLLWPIASGWSVT
-625 AADALGNTG
+625 AADALGDTG
-634 AELYL
+634 SELYL

-659 DVAAPPVVNPDLVFT
+659 DVATPPVVNPDLVFT
-674 PETAPVQYTTVRKGE
+674 PETAPAQYTTVRAGE
-689 STLEKV
+689 STLAKV
-695 ATRLGYKKG
+695 AARLGYKSG
-704 TTNYEKFFAL
+704 TAAYAKFFAL
-714 NAGPVRLETVLKVKG
+714 NAGPVRLETIRKG
-729 VAETYAQ
+729 DTYAK
-736 IANRVRRTEGCLR
+736 IAKRVGRTEGCLR
-749 SMNPKSSRIA
+749 SMNPKSSKIA
-759 YPAKALV
+759 YPAKVLIAGKTV
-766 VGQSVYVPIDPYC
+766 SVPVDTTCVYTT
-779 AYSAKSV
+779 KSV
-786 MYLNSPVRIL
+786 MYRNAPVRIL

-805 ADTWETVATRAAA
+805 ADTWELIATRAAA

-839 ATTGTE
+839 ATAGTE

-851 WAAVVRSSV
+851 WAAVVRSNV

-868 TRTYAWGSPVEVWK
+868 TRTYAWGSPLEVWK
-882 ATASRSVPKL
+882 ATASGSVPKL
-892 IARDWT
+892 MARDWT

-912 TGSVTLERLGYTR
+912 TGSVTLERLGFSR
-925 GRLAQKEKV
+925 GRLVQKEKV
-934 VRTAVGKGWTLE
+934 VRTSVGKGWTLQ

>member
-1 MTLRR
+1 MG
-6 AIALVA
+6 V
-12 AALLSMSSMVGA
+12 
-24 AGANPTPVEAWTFS
+24 AGANPTPAAAATFV
-38 QKPCTD
+38 QQPCTD
-44 WKSEISPPETIRVLR
+44 WKSQISPPDTIRVLR

-66 EVPFKLYVYRTHVAE
+66 EIPFKLYVYRTHVAE
-81 FYTEYMKSPYS
+81 FYTEYKASPYS

-110 TMKRPRGERD
+110 TMKAKD
-120 WWGVSEP
+120 WFYASTLR
-127 PSAALQQWLRD
+127 SATFEQWLRD
-138 DLADDRRANG
+138 DLADDGKVNG
-148 TKGRAGARDSKGV
+148 TKGRAGS
-161 WRAWTNSQRATE
+161 TNSQRATE
-173 NYKTLVPLRIR
+173 NFKTLVPLRIR
-184 YGPDLLDDGI
+184 YGADLLNDGI
-194 GGLVHD
+194 GGLVRD
-200 RAKGHI
+200 YAKGHV
-206 TAPLAVYDASGAIT
+206 TAPIAVYTASGGIT
-220 PVTSL
+220 PVVSL

-247 TGGIYDPGWASG
+247 TGGIYDPGWTSG
-259 SRSNA
+259 SRSTA

-278 QRLGSDGKWFFS
+278 QRLKDDGKWYFA

-299 GGGGSF
+299 GGGGLF
-305 TGCLEPPRAGQRN
+305 TGCLEPPRAGQSG

-363 GTATGETSYSKSGS
+363 GTATGETSYSVAGS

-406 FTAIGPDGSI
+406 FTAIGADGSI

-431 RNRVPGIVP
+431 RNRVPGTIP

-468 ATNGATSLIK
+468 AANGATSLIK

-491 VLSGYTGFDT
+491 ILDAYAGFDT
-501 TASLTLDVADTSAD
+501 TANLTLDVADTSAD
-515 IIQEYFITERTPN
+515 IIQEFFITERTPN
-528 ATDATAARIRL
+528 STDATAARIRL
-539 FEVKAGASPTQLM
+539 FEVSTSNLPTQLI
-552 ETTTGAD
+552 ETATGAD
-559 AVTVLRDVT
+559 AITVLRDVT

-610 PGALLWPIASGWSVT
+610 PGVLLWPIASGWSVT
-625 AADALGNTG
+625 AADALGDTG
-634 AELYL
+634 SELYL

-659 DVAAPPVVNPDLVFT
+659 DVATPPVVNPDLVFT
-674 PETAPVQYTTVRKGE
+674 PETAPAQYTTVRAGE
-689 STLEKV
+689 STLAKV
-695 ATRLGYKKG
+695 AARLGYKVNTPAYTKL
-704 TTNYEKFFAL
+704 FAL
-714 NAGPVRLETVLKVKG
+714 NAGPVRLETIRKG
-729 VAETYAQ
+729 DTYAK
-736 IANRVRRTEGCLR
+736 IAKRVGRTEGCLR
-749 SMNPKSSRIA
+749 SMNPKSSKIA
-759 YPAKALV
+759 YPAKVLIAGKTV
-766 VGQSVYVPIDPYC
+766 SVPVDTTCVYTT
-779 AYSAKSV
+779 KSV
-786 MYLNSPVRIL
+786 MYRNAPVRIL

-805 ADTWETVATRAAA
+805 ADTWELIATRAAA
-818 IGVTVDAAGLAA
+818 IGVTVDAAGLAV

-839 ATTGTE
+839 ATAGTE

-851 WAAVVRSSV
+851 WVAVVRSNV

-868 TRTYAWGSPVEVWK
+868 TRTYAWGSPLEVWK
-882 ATASRSVPKL
+882 ATASGSVPKL
-892 IARDWT
+892 MARDWT

-912 TGSVTLERLGYTR
+912 TGSVTLERLGFSR
-925 GRLAQKEKV
+925 GRLVQKEKV
-934 VRTAVGKGWTLE
+934 VRTSVGKGWTLQ

>member
-6 AIALVA
+6 AIALA
-12 AALLSMSSMVGA
+12 GAALLCFSGVVGV
-24 AGANPTPVEAWTFS
+24 AGANPTPAAAAAFV

-44 WKSEISPPETIRVLR
+44 WKSQISPPDTIRVLR

-66 EVPFKLYVYRTHVAE
+66 EIPFKLYVYRTHVAE
-81 FYTEYMKSPYS
+81 FYTEYKSSPYS

-110 TMKRPRGERD
+110 TMKAKD
-120 WWGVSEP
+120 WFYASTLR
-127 PSAALQQWLRD
+127 SATYEQWLRD
-138 DLADDRRANG
+138 DLADDGKVNG
-148 TKGRAGARDSKGV
+148 TKGRTGS
-161 WRAWTNSQRATE
+161 TNSQRATE
-173 NYKTLVPLRIR
+173 NFKTLVPLRIR
-184 YGPDLLDDGI
+184 YGADLLDDGI
-194 GGLVHD
+194 GGLVRD
-200 RAKGHI
+200 YAKGHV
-206 TAPLAVYDASGAIT
+206 TAPIAVYNESGGIT
-220 PVTSL
+220 PVSSL

-247 TGGIYDPGWASG
+247 TGGIYDPGWTSG

-278 QRLGSDGKWFFS
+278 QRLKGDGKWYFA

-299 GGGGSF
+299 GGGGST
-305 TGCLEPPRAGQRN
+305 TGCLVPPKAGQTG

-336 VMNADSCAKERN
+336 VMNADTCAKEKD
-348 LSVEELIRNVWYTLD
+348 LSVEELIRYVWYTVD
-363 GTATGETSYSKSGS
+363 ANATGETSYSKPGS
-377 RAYKYTI
+377 RAYKYRI
-384 NWIEPNRIISP
+384 NWVESNRIISP

-406 FTAIGPDGSI
+406 FTAIGADGSI
-416 KFLSA
+416 KFISS

-431 RNRVPGIVP
+431 RNRVPGTVP

-445 TLIDRDIARTERD
+445 TLLDRDIARTERD

-468 ATNGATSLIK
+468 AANGATSLIK
-478 TPISSGVLGASVT
+478 TPISSGVLGTSVT
-491 VLSGYTGFDT
+491 ILDAYTGFDA
-501 TASLTLDVADTSAD
+501 TASLSLDVADTSAD
-515 IIQEYFITERTPN
+515 IIHEFFITERTPDLI
-528 ATDATAARIRL
+528 DATAARLRL
-539 FEVKAGASPTQLM
+539 FEVRVDASPVQLI
-552 ETTTGAD
+552 ETTTSTD

-581 TDGALMASQAAGSV
+581 TDGALMASQAAGTI
-595 SFTPSTQWSLGTLST
+595 SFTPNTHWSLGTLST

-625 AADALGNTG
+625 TADALGDTG
-634 AELYL
+634 SELYL

-659 DVAAPPVVNPDLVFT
+659 DIAAPPVVSPDLVFT
-674 PETAPVQYTTVRKGE
+674 PETAPVQYTTVRAGE
-689 STLEKV
+689 SRLAKV
-695 ATRLGYKKG
+695 AARLGYKSG
-704 TTNYEKFFAL
+704 TAAYAKFLAL
-714 NAGPVRLETVLKVKG
+714 NAGPTRLETIRSG
-729 VAETYAQ
+729 DTYAK
-736 IANRVRRTEGCLR
+736 IAARVGRTEGCLR
-749 SMNPKSSRIA
+749 SMNPKSSTVA
-759 YPAKALV
+759 YPAKVLIK
-766 VGQSVYVPIDPYC
+766 GQTVKVPVDTTCVYT
-779 AYSAKSV
+779 AKSV
-786 MYLNSPVRIL
+786 MYRNAPVRIL

-805 ADTWETVATRAAA
+805 SDTWEIIATRAAA

-839 ATTGTE
+839 ATAGTE

-851 WAAVVRSSV
+851 WAAVVRSNV

-868 TRTYAWGSPVEVWK
+868 ARTYAWGSPLEVWK
-882 ATASRSVPKL
+882 ATASGSVPKL
-892 IARDWT
+892 MARDWT

-912 TGSVTLERLGYTR
+912 TGSVTLQRLGYTS
-925 GRLAQKEKV
+925 GRLVQKEKV
-934 VRTAVGKGWTLE
+934 VRTSVGKGWTLQ

>member
-1 MTLRR
+1 MERKAASRMTLRR
-6 AIALVA
+6 VIALA
-12 AALLSMSSMVGA
+12 GAALLCFSGA
-24 AGANPTPVEAWTFS
+24 MGVAGANPTPAAAATFN
-38 QKPCTD
+38 PCTD
-44 WKSEISPPETIRVLR
+44 WKSQISPPDTIRVLR

-66 EVPFKLYVYRTHVAE
+66 EIPFKLYVYRTHVAE
-81 FYTEYMKSPYS
+81 FYTEYKSSPYS

-110 TMKRPRGERD
+110 TMKGRD
-120 WWGVSEP
+120 WFYASRLK
-127 PSAALQQWLRD
+127 SATFEQWLRD
-138 DLADDRRANG
+138 DLADDGRVNG
-148 TKGRAGARDSKGV
+148 TKGRAGS
-161 WRAWTNSQRATE
+161 TNSQRATE
-173 NYKTLVPLRIR
+173 NFKTLIPLRIR
-184 YGPDLLDDGI
+184 YGADLLNDGI
-194 GGLVHD
+194 GGLVRD
-200 RAKGHI
+200 NAKGHI
-206 TAPLAVYDASGAIT
+206 TAPIAVYNESGGIV

-247 TGGIYDPGWASG
+247 TGDIYDPGWRSG

-278 QRLGSDGKWFFS
+278 QRLRDAGQWFFA

-299 GGGGSF
+299 LGGKFPFACLPPPKPGQ
-305 TGCLEPPRAGQRN
+305 TGTL
-318 IPLRH
+318 LRH

-336 VMNADSCAKERN
+336 VMNADSCAKDYD
-348 LSVEELIRNVWYTLD
+348 LSVEELIRYVWYTVDADKGRKLPD
-363 GTATGETSYSKSGS
+363 GRFE
-377 RAYKYTI
+377 YKI
-384 NWIEPNRIISP
+384 NWVEPNRIISP
-395 GIDVTG
+395 GIDVSG

-406 FTAIGPDGSI
+406 FTAIGANGSV

-431 RNRVPGIVP
+431 RNRVPGTVP
-440 ALAGA
+440 ALTGA

-468 ATNGATSLIK
+468 APNGATSLVK
-478 TPISSGVLGASVT
+478 TPILSGVLGTSVT
-491 VLSGYTGFDT
+491 ILNVYTGFDT
-501 TASLTLDVADTSAD
+501 TASLTLDAVDTSAD
-515 IIQEYFITERTPN
+515 ITQELFITERTPN

-539 FEVKAGASPTQLM
+539 FEVKAGTSPTQLM

-559 AVTVLRDVT
+559 AVTVLRDIT

-581 TDGALMASQAAGSV
+581 TDGALMAAQAAGSV
-595 SFTPSTQWSLGTLST
+595 SYTPNTLWSLGTLST

-625 AADALGNTG
+625 AADALGDTG
-634 AELYL
+634 SELYL

-659 DVAAPPVVNPDLVFT
+659 DVATPPVVNPDLVFT
-674 PETAPVQYTTVRKGE
+674 PDTGPVQYTTVRRYE
-689 STLEKV
+689 NTLAKV
-695 ATRLGYKKG
+695 AARLGYKSG
-704 TTNYEKFFAL
+704 TAAYAKFFAL
-714 NAGPVRLETVLKVKG
+714 NAGPVRLETIRSG
-729 VAETYAQ
+729 DTYAK
-736 IANRVRRTEGCLR
+736 IAKRVGRTEGCLR
-749 SMNPKSSRIA
+749 SMNPRSSTVA
-759 YPAKALV
+759 YPAKVLRR
-766 VGQSVYVPIDPYC
+766 GQTVNVPIGPYC
-779 AYSAKSV
+779 VYTTKSV

-805 ADTWETVATRAAA
+805 ADTWETVATRATA

-830 LNPTIDLTT
+830 LNPSIDLTT
-839 ATTGTE
+839 AAAGTE

-851 WAAVVRSSV
+851 WVATVRSNV

-868 TRTYAWGSPVEVWK
+868 TRTYAWGAPLEVWK
-882 ATASRSVPKL
+882 ATASGSVPKL
-892 IARDWT
+892 MVRDWN

-912 TGSVTLERLGYTR
+912 TGTVTLQRLGYTS
-925 GRLAQKEKV
+925 GRLVLKERV

>member
-6 AIALVA
+6 AIALA
-12 AALLSMSSMVGA
+12 GAALLCFSGVVGV
-24 AGANPTPVEAWTFS
+24 AGANPTPAEAATFVL
-38 QKPCTD
+38 KPCTD
-44 WKSEISPPETIRVLR
+44 WKSQISPPNTIRVLR

-66 EVPFKLYVYRTHVAE
+66 EIPFKMYVYRTHVAE
-81 FYTEYMKSPYS
+81 FYTEYKSSPYS

-110 TMKRPRGERD
+110 TMKGRD
-120 WWGVSEP
+120 WFYASQLA
-127 PSAALQQWLRD
+127 SATLEQWVRD
-138 DLADDRRANG
+138 DLADDRRVNG
-148 TKGRAGARDSKGV
+148 TKGRTGARGSDGV
-161 WRAWTNSQRATE
+161 WRAWSNSQRATE
-173 NYKTLVPLRIR
+173 NFKTLVPLRIR
-184 YGPDLLDDGI
+184 YGADLLNDGI
-194 GGLVHD
+194 GGLVQNV
-200 RAKGHI
+200 ATGHY
-206 TAPLAVYDASGAIT
+206 TAPLAVYNESGEII

-247 TGGIYDPGWASG
+247 TGGIYDPGWTSG

-278 QRLGSDGKWFFS
+278 QRLRDDGKWYFA

-299 GGGGSF
+299 GGGGSV
-305 TGCLEPPRAGQRN
+305 TGCLAPPKPGQTG

-323 ATQPGHWRGVSIF
+323 ATQSGHWRGVSIF
-336 VMNADSCAKERN
+336 VMNADSCAKEHD
-348 LSVEELIRNVWYTLD
+348 LSVEELIRYVWYTVD
-363 GTATGETSYSKSGS
+363 ANATGETSYSRPGS
-377 RAYKYTI
+377 RAYKYKI
-384 NWIEPNRIISP
+384 NWVEPNRIISP
-395 GIDVTG
+395 GIDITG

-406 FTAIGPDGSI
+406 FAALGADGSI

-431 RNRVPGIVP
+431 RNRVPGTVP

-458 GGLSVLSLWR
+458 GGLSVISLWR
-468 ATNGATSLIK
+468 AANGATSLIK
-478 TPISSGVLGASVT
+478 TPISSGVLGTSVT
-491 VLSGYTGFDT
+491 ILNAYTGFDA
-501 TASLTLDVADTSAD
+501 TATLTLDVADTSAD
-515 IIQEYFITERTPN
+515 IIQELFITERTPDV
-528 ATDATAARIRL
+528 ADPTAARTRL
-539 FEVKAGASPTQLM
+539 FEVNATVAPMQLL

-559 AVTVLRDVT
+559 AKTVLRDVT

-581 TDGALMASQAAGSV
+581 TDGAFMASQAAGSV
-595 SFTPSTQWSLGTLST
+595 SFTPNTHWSLGALST

-625 AADALGNTG
+625 AADALGDTG
-634 AELYL
+634 SELYL

-651 RLAMSEVL
+651 RLAMSEVI
-659 DVAAPPVVNPDLVFT
+659 DVAAPPVVSPDLVFT
-674 PETAPVQYTTVRKGE
+674 PETAPAQTTTVRKGE
-689 STLEKV
+689 NTLAKV
-695 ATRLGYKKG
+695 AARLGYKSG
-704 TTNYEKFFAL
+704 TAAYTKFFAL
-714 NAGPVRLETVLKVKG
+714 NAGPVRLETVRKVRG

-736 IANRVRRTEGCLR
+736 IAKRVGRTEGCLR

-759 YPAKALV
+759 YPAKVLV
-766 VGQSVYVPIDPYC
+766 AGQSVYVPIDPYC
-779 AYSAKSV
+779 VYTAKSV

-839 ATTGTE
+839 ATAGTE

-851 WAAVVRSSV
+851 WTPTVRSNV

-868 TRTYAWGSPVEVWK
+868 TRTYAWGSPLEVWK
-882 ATASRSVPKL
+882 ATASASVPKL
-892 IARDWT
+892 VARDWT

-912 TGSVTLERLGYTR
+912 TGSVTMVRLGYTS
-925 GRLAQKEKV
+925 GRLVQKEKV

>member
-6 AIALVA
+6 AIALA
-12 AALLSMSSMVGA
+12 GAALLCFSGVVGV
-24 AGANPTPVEAWTFS
+24 AGANPTPAAAAAFV

-44 WKSEISPPETIRVLR
+44 WKSQISPPDTIRVLR

-66 EVPFKLYVYRTHVAE
+66 EIPFKLYVYRTHVAE
-81 FYTEYMKSPYS
+81 FYTEYKSSPYS

-110 TMKRPRGERD
+110 TMKAKD
-120 WWGVSEP
+120 WFYASTLR
-127 PSAALQQWLRD
+127 SATYEQWLRD
-138 DLADDRRANG
+138 DLADDGKVNG
-148 TKGRAGARDSKGV
+148 TKGRTGS
-161 WRAWTNSQRATE
+161 TNSQRATE
-173 NYKTLVPLRIR
+173 NFKTLVPLRIR
-184 YGPDLLDDGI
+184 YGADLLDDGI
-194 GGLVHD
+194 GGLVRD
-200 RAKGHI
+200 YAKGHV
-206 TAPLAVYDASGAIT
+206 TAPIAVYNESGGIT
-220 PVTSL
+220 PVSSL

-247 TGGIYDPGWASG
+247 TGGIYDPGWTSG

-278 QRLGSDGKWFFS
+278 QRLKDDGKWYFA

-299 GGGGSF
+299 GGGGST
-305 TGCLEPPRAGQRN
+305 TGCLVPPKAGQTG

-336 VMNADSCAKERN
+336 VMNADTCAKEKD
-348 LSVEELIRNVWYTLD
+348 LSVEELIRYVWYTVD
-363 GTATGETSYSKSGS
+363 ANATGETSYSKPGS
-377 RAYKYTI
+377 RAYKYRI
-384 NWIEPNRIISP
+384 NWVESNRIISP

-406 FTAIGPDGSI
+406 FTAIGADGSI
-416 KFLSA
+416 KFISS

-431 RNRVPGIVP
+431 RNRVPGTVP

-445 TLIDRDIARTERD
+445 TLLDRDIARTERD

-468 ATNGATSLIK
+468 AANGATSLIK
-478 TPISSGVLGASVT
+478 TPISSGVLGTSVT
-491 VLSGYTGFDT
+491 ILDAYTGFDA
-501 TASLTLDVADTSAD
+501 TASLSLDVADTSAD
-515 IIQEYFITERTPN
+515 IIQEFFITERTPDLI
-528 ATDATAARIRL
+528 DATAARLRL
-539 FEVKAGASPTQLM
+539 FEVRVDASPVQLI
-552 ETTTGAD
+552 ETTTSTD

-581 TDGALMASQAAGSV
+581 TDGALMASQAAGTI
-595 SFTPSTQWSLGTLST
+595 SFTPNTHWSLGTLST

-625 AADALGNTG
+625 AADALGDTG
-634 AELYL
+634 SELYL

-659 DVAAPPVVNPDLVFT
+659 DIAAPPVVSPDLVFT
-674 PETAPVQYTTVRKGE
+674 PETAPVQYTTVRAGE
-689 STLEKV
+689 SRLAKV
-695 ATRLGYKKG
+695 AARLGYKSG
-704 TTNYEKFFAL
+704 TAAYAKFLAL
-714 NAGPVRLETVLKVKG
+714 NAGPTRLETIRSG
-729 VAETYAQ
+729 DTYAK
-736 IANRVRRTEGCLR
+736 IAARVGRTEGCLR
-749 SMNPKSSRIA
+749 SMNPKSSTVA
-759 YPAKALV
+759 YPAKVLIK
-766 VGQSVYVPIDPYC
+766 GQTVKVPVDTTCVYT
-779 AYSAKSV
+779 AKSV
-786 MYLNSPVRIL
+786 MYRNAPVRIL

-805 ADTWETVATRAAA
+805 SDTWEIIATRAAA

-839 ATTGTE
+839 ATAGTE

-851 WAAVVRSSV
+851 WAAVVRSNV

-868 TRTYAWGSPVEVWK
+868 ARTYAWGSPLEVWK
-882 ATASRSVPKL
+882 ATAAGSVPKL
-892 IARDWT
+892 MARDWT

-912 TGSVTLERLGYTR
+912 TGSVTLQHLGYTS
-925 GRLAQKEKV
+925 GRLVQKEKIL
-934 VRTAVGKGWTLE
+934 RTSVGKGWTLQ